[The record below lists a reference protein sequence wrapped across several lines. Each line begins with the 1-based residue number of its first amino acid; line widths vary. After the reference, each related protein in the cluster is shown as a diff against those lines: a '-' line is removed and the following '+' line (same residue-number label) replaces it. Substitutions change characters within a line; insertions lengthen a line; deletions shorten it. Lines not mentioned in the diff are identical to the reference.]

1 MASTFLFGLLPG
13 LDGTLPN
20 TKYFAKILNI
30 AGCVNR
36 RGNADTK
43 ATSESYIVG
52 SCYNV
57 QSYSR
62 YFLDYIVNSGIEM
75 HFVTS

>member
-1 MASTFLFGLLPG
+1 MASTFPFGLLPG

-20 TKYFAKILNI
+20 SKYFAKILNI

-36 RGNADTK
+36 GGNAGTK
-43 ATSESYIVG
+43 ATSESYIVS
-52 SCYNV
+52 SCYN

-62 YFLDYIVNSGIEM
+62 SFLDYMVNSGIEM

>member
-1 MASTFLFGLLPG
+1 MASIFLFGLLPG

-36 RGNADTK
+36 GGNVGTE
-43 ATSESYIVG
+43 ATSKSDIVG
-52 SCYNV
+52 SCHNV
-57 QSYSR
+57 HSYSR
-62 YFLDYIVNSGIEM
+62 SFSDYIHNSGIKV